1 MRISLRAQ
9 RTMLR
14 GLRKL
19 YGGEV
24 TLVVLAEREER
35 FAQADTQALG
45 TWESPKEKQ
54 VKVV

>member
-1 MRISLRAQ
+1 
-9 RTMLR
+9 MLR

-45 TWESPKEKQ
+45 TWESPSKEKQ

>member
-1 MRISLRAQ
+1 
-9 RTMLR
+9 MLR
-14 GLRKL
+14 GLCKS

-35 FAQADTQALG
+35 CARADTQALG
-45 TWESPKEKQ
+45 TWESPSKEKQ